1 MRSILLYIILLAL
14 AQTSLCGARTRVQ
27 WQEQLPRQILTGEQG
42 TFHAQG
48 IAFDTK
54 RQCIYVSFT
63 TTLLKFD
70 LQGHLVGSIDGLTG
84 HLGCM
89 ALNPDDGR
97 LYASLEYKH
106 DAIGKGIANG
116 LGGVQNDE
124 ADAFYIAVFDVE
136 RITRVGMDAAEVMKT
151 VYVREAVQDYV
162 ATVEN
167 QGRNVPHQHGCSGID
182 GVAIGPRLGK
192 KGGRNVL
199 YVAYGIYG
207 DASRTDNDY
216 QVILCYDLRHWD
228 RLGQTLMASNLHQN
242 GPEEPM
248 AKYFVLTGNTE
259 WGIQNLAYDPARN
272 ALLAAVYKGKKKGWP
287 NYSLFA
293 IDLSRKAQHQ
303 VLQGVEPQTEGL
315 VLPFL
320 EAGDRDAST
329 GVRGW
334 NFPWGSTGLCPLG
347 DGYYYISEQARNS
360 QTGRQSTTIRLYR
373 WDDTSPF
380 VPVAE

>member
-1 MRSILLYIILLAL
+1 
-14 AQTSLCGARTRVQ
+14 
-27 WQEQLPRQILTGEQG
+27 
-42 TFHAQG
+42 
-48 IAFDTK
+48 
-54 RQCIYVSFT
+54 
-63 TTLLKFD
+63 
-70 LQGHLVGSIDGLTG
+70 
-84 HLGCM
+84 
-89 ALNPDDGR
+89 
-97 LYASLEYKH
+97 
-106 DAIGKGIANG
+106 
-116 LGGVQNDE
+116 
-124 ADAFYIAVFDVE
+124 
-136 RITRVGMDAAEVMKT
+136 
-151 VYVREAVQDYV
+151 
-162 ATVEN
+162 
-167 QGRNVPHQHGCSGID
+167 
-182 GVAIGPRLGK
+182 
-192 KGGRNVL
+192 
-199 YVAYGIYG
+199 
-207 DASRTDNDY
+207 
-216 QVILCYDLRHWD
+216 
-228 RLGQTLMASNLHQN
+228 
-242 GPEEPM
+242 M

-373 WDDTSPF
+373 WDETSPF